1 MKNIIIKG
9 AREHNLKNITLELPR
24 DKLIVITG
32 VSGSGKSTLAF
43 DTVYAEGQRRY
54 VESLSAYARQFL
66 GLMNKPDVDS
76 IEGLSPAISIEQKTT
91 SKNPRSTVGTVTEIY
106 DYLRL
111 LFARVGTP
119 HCPTHNIKIEAQSP
133 EKIADNLRKECEGMV
148 TILAPIVRQ
157 KKGTYQ
163 QLFRELNSE
172 GFARMRVN
180 GEIHR
185 TDDEITLDRY
195 KKHDIEVVVDRL
207 DPSEDRSRLV
217 EACEIALKKAEGL
230 LIAVDSEGKDHLYS
244 SNMAC
249 PVCGMA
255 FEELQPRM
263 FSFNSPFG
271 ACEACNGLGFKMEFD
286 PDLIIP
292 NKTLCIADGAVAI
305 YRNFLDGYRS
315 QYLTAVA
322 KHFGFDIF
330 TPIEDLTDEQYNVL
344 MYGSDE
350 LMQFSMSMKN
360 GDAYWSHKGT
370 WEGLL
375 PQAERLYRQTKSEY
389 RRKELEKFMQVK
401 PCPKCEG
408 KRLKEKVLAVKFGG
422 KSIVDI
428 ANLSILE
435 CIRFFENV
443 ELSEK
448 EKEIAKQVLKEIRS
462 RLGFLEHVGLGY
474 LTLSRGAGT
483 LSGGEAQRIRL
494 ATQIGSNLMGVLYV
508 LDEPSIGL
516 HQRDNERLIQTLQTL
531 RDLGNTLIVVE
542 HDEDTIRAAD
552 YVFDIGPGAGVHGG
566 YVVAEGTPEEIEQN
580 PESLTGQYLSGE
592 KQIKPPALR
601 RHSDAFIRLK
611 GCRANNLKGIDV
623 NIPIGVLTVVTGVS
637 GSGKSTLIYD
647 TLYKALTKK
656 INKSNVTPGDYDELV
671 FDSEIDK
678 VIVIDQSPIGRT
690 PRSNPAT
697 YIKVFDTIRQTFAE
711 TKEAKIRGYKSGR
724 FSFNVKGGRCEAC
737 QGDGLIK
744 IEMNFLPDVYIECE
758 ECKGTR
764 YNQETLEVK
773 YRGKSI
779 AEVLDMT
786 VEEAAEHFENIPAIK
801 RKLDTLIR
809 VGLGYIKLGQS
820 STTLSGGEAQ
830 RIKLTKELSKMCT
843 GKTIYLLD
851 EPTTGLHFHDVKKLI
866 TVLNRLVEKGNTV
879 VVIEHNLDV
888 IKSADYIIDLG
899 PEGGNAGGEIVA
911 EGTPEEVSTVQGSYT
926 ARFLAPKLSQSYL
939 EISGEDSYEAVF
951 EEGEEFEAVFEEGG
965 EFEVD
970 CEDLND
976 DQNEEDSEDFEE
988 GSEEDSKGSRGFK
1001 HSKHKANNTFQ
1012 EQLI

>member
-1 MKNIIIKG
+1 MKNITIKG

-786 VEEAAEHFENIPAIK
+786 VEEAAEHFANIPAIK

-939 EISGEDSYEAVF
+939 DMSGEEPYEAVF
-951 EEGEEFEAVFEEGG
+951 EEGEDFEAVFEEGG

-1001 HSKHKANNTFQ
+1001 HSKHKDNNAFQ